1 MRFASL
7 IVELIRAR
15 PLLVF
20 WLVVCAQALLW
31 VLVPTLFYASPP
43 GAVAMV
49 LAYGREYQV
58 GTDLGPPLAFW
69 LADIAYRAA
78 GGHIIGVYVLAQ
90 LCFIVTFYALYQL
103 ARTLVG
109 PQYAVVA
116 VLLTSTVTAFAGSG
130 VEFGP
135 LVLARP
141 LWALVLWHGWQV
153 IGQHRRAAWF
163 ALSIEIG
170 LLLLTTV
177 AAPALLVLPL
187 VFALA
192 NARCRRALLSLDTA
206 FALLVIAVLVLP
218 YGIWLLRADQF
229 ALPPLPSTAQ
239 LGDRA
244 LLGLQLFG
252 GLLVSLAGIGLLV
265 VLNIGRFAPKH
276 HDAPMI
282 ARPSLDPLARQFVYV
297 FAMVP
302 PIVATIAAAVYG
314 LGHVVGG
321 AGVALLLS
329 GLAVMTVIGNVLYLH
344 RQRLLRSAW
353 AALIAAPAVAV
364 VFAAVVQPWLSRTE
378 VPTSL
383 PANEIA
389 RFFGE
394 SFERRTGKPLP
405 AVAGDPQLAS
415 LIALAPSRPHLFLD
429 AAPERTPWVTRD
441 DFERN
446 GGVVVWRAAD
456 TAGKPQDD
464 IAKRFPGIVPELPR
478 AFERMISGRQPL
490 LRIGW
495 AIVRPKQPQ

>member
-43 GAVAMV
+43 GDVAVV

-69 LADIAYRAA
+69 LADVAYRAA
-78 GGHIIGVYVLAQ
+78 GNHMIGVYVLAQ
-90 LCFIVTFYALYQL
+90 LCFVVTFYALFQL
-103 ARTLVG
+103 ARSLVG

-116 VLLTSTVTAFAGSG
+116 VLLTLTVTAFAGSG

-135 LVLARP
+135 LILARP

-177 AAPALLVLPL
+177 AAPALLLLPL
-187 VFALA
+187 AFALA
-192 NARCRRALLSLDTA
+192 NARCRRALVSLDTV
-206 FALLVIAVLVLP
+206 FALLVIAVLALP
-218 YGIWLLRADQF
+218 YGVWLLRADQF
-229 ALPPLPSTAQ
+229 ALPALPSTADV
-239 LGDRA
+239 GDRA
-244 LLGLQLFG
+244 LLGLKLFG
-252 GLLVSLAGIGLLV
+252 GLVISLAGIALLA

-282 ARPSLDPLARQFVYV
+282 ARPLVDPLARQFVYV
-297 FAMVP
+297 FALVP
-302 PIVATIAAAVYG
+302 PIVASIAAAVFG

-321 AGVALLLS
+321 PGVVLLLA
-329 GLAVMTVIGNVLYLH
+329 GLAVMMVIGDVLYLH

-364 VFAAVVQPWLSRTE
+364 IFTVVGQPWLTRTE

-383 PANEIA
+383 PSKQMAQ
-389 RFFGE
+389 FFAD

-415 LIALAPSRPHLFLD
+415 LIALAPSRPHLLLD
-429 AAPERTPWVTRD
+429 ATPARTPWITQG

-446 GGVVVWRAAD
+446 GGLVVWRAAD
-456 TAGKPQDD
+456 TAGKPPDE
-464 IAKRFPGIVPELPR
+464 IAQRFPGIVPELPR
-478 AFERMISGRQPL
+478 GFDRMISGRQPL

-495 AIVRPKQPQ
+495 AIVRPKAP